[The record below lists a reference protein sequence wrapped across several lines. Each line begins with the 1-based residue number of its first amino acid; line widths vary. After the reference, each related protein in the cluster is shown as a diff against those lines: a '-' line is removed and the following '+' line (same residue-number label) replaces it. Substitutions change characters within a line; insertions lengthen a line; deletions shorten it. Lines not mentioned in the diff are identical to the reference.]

1 MRGLNQN
8 TVRLARRSIALAA
21 MLAGGLYVAAPA
33 KAALLIGIS
42 DSTDGGSASA
52 TNGSASTL
60 PSTSFSL
67 AAGTLGAGPDV
78 SYSTILA
85 SSDSPGTSGG
95 AQVTLN
101 HVKLT
106 NLSSINQII
115 SITVADTD
123 YTAPGGP
130 GSTLSLFGTFSG
142 TPDLGLTGL
151 SSGSASMSSYADPL
165 DGPNASTSPVLTTT
179 VTSTA
184 SSTSFSTTTG
194 AFASATPVAMFTRSN
209 AGGGLYS
216 LAGVT
221 TITLAPGS
229 VLDLNN
235 DTVTFASTVVPEPA
249 SLAMF
254 AAGSVL
260 LMRRRRAG
268 AR

>member
-1 MRGLNQN
+1 MRGRSQN
-8 TVRLARRSIALAA
+8 KARLVALASVI
-21 MLAGGLYVAAPA
+21 AGALYIAAPA
-33 KAALLIGIS
+33 NAALLIGIS

-52 TNGSASTL
+52 TNGAASTL
-60 PSTSFSL
+60 PSTSFSM
-67 AAGTLGAGPDV
+67 AGGALGAGPDV

-95 AQVTLN
+95 AQVTLS

-106 NLSSINQII
+106 NLSSIPQTI

-123 YTAPGGP
+123 YNAPGGP

-142 TPDLGLTGL
+142 TPDLGNSGL
-151 SSGSASMSSYADPL
+151 SSGTASMSSYADPL
-165 DGPNASTSPVLTTT
+165 DGANASTSPIVTTT

-184 SSTSFSTTTG
+184 SATSFSTITG
-194 AFASATPVAMFTRSN
+194 SFAGATPVATFTRAN

-221 TITLAPGS
+221 TVTLAAGS

-235 DTVTFASTVVPEPA
+235 DTVTFASTVVPEPT